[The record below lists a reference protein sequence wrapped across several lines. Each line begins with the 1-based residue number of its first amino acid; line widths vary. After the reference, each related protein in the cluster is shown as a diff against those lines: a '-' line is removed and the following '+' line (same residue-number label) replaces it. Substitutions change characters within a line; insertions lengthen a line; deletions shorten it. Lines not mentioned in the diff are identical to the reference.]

1 MANSSSKTRR
11 FKCLWCDKRFT
22 KADMVP
28 HIDEVH
34 EDLIP
39 EGYSALRV
47 VFNYLNKYPMDYN
60 GKCTE
65 CGGPTRWDEK
75 KGRYDRQCQNPK
87 CKESYIRK
95 FEENMR
101 RKRGVT
107 RISSTPEGQEKMLAN
122 RKISGV
128 YKFQNGAEKTYT
140 GKYELHTL
148 EFMDKVMNLNPDD
161 IMAPGPVLGYNYQNQ
176 KHFYITDFYYQPYN
190 LVIEVKDGGKN
201 PNKRDMP
208 EYRAKQIAK
217 EEFIIKRTNYNY
229 IRLTDDNL
237 SQLLAVFMDL
247 KMQLVD
253 HTENRVIHIN
263 EAMNALTSGYLPG
276 MKDSGS
282 VYVVNYLQNNV
293 FSGEQEPGFGI
304 SDNPKLTNL
313 ICRNKEGRLK
323 KAPDDFLES
332 CEYEVYYVPGISI
345 EEISSRLA
353 PYMDCVVSEGFLYE
367 TVFHKKLYSYDQIQL
382 ESNAI
387 PVLKFSDQM
396 SLIENITKN
405 LILNPSKSRN
415 FISIAENKD
424 GFNYYI
430 DPSTGEYLIESYI
443 SPDFKVSISLN
454 NFKYVKDFLGDYMTT
469 GGNYHG

>member
-1 MANSSSKTRR
+1 MTNSYSKTRR
-11 FKCLWCDKRFT
+11 FKCLWCDKRYT
-22 KADMVP
+22 RADLPTHV
-28 HIDEVH
+28 EETH

-39 EGYSALRV
+39 EGYTALRV

-87 CKESYIRK
+87 CKESYIKK

-101 RKRGVT
+101 RVRGVT

-122 RKISGV
+122 RKISGI

-140 GKYELHTL
+140 GKYELHAL
-148 EFMDKVMNLNPDD
+148 EFMDKVMNINPDD
-161 IMAPGPVLGYNYQNQ
+161 LLAPGPVLEYNYQKQ

-190 LVIEVKDGGKN
+190 LIIEVKDGGKN

-237 SQLLAVFMDL
+237 AQLLAVFMDL
-247 KMQLVD
+247 KIQLVD
-253 HTENRVIHIN
+253 HTENRVIHVN

-293 FSGEQEPGFGI
+293 FSSDQEPGFGI
-304 SDNPKLTNL
+304 SDNIELTNL
-313 ICRNKEGRLK
+313 ICRDKEGKLR
-323 KAPDDFLES
+323 KAPDKFLEN
-332 CEYEVYYVPGISI
+332 CDYEVYYVPDISI
-345 EEISSRLA
+345 QEISNKLA
-353 PYMDCVVSEGFLYE
+353 PYMNCVVSEGFLYE
-367 TVFHKKLYSYDQIQL
+367 TVFGKKLYSYDQIQL
-382 ESNAI
+382 ESNAVQI
-387 PVLKFSDQM
+387 LKFSDQM
-396 SLIENITKN
+396 SLIENVTRNMILGSYNSKN
-405 LILNPSKSRN
+405 Y
-415 FISIAENKD
+415 ISVVENEN

-443 SPDFKVSISLN
+443 TPDFKVSISPD
-454 NFKYVKDFLGDYMTT
+454 NFEGKKDFLRNYTFT
-469 GGNYHG
+469 GGN